1 MRTGERDL
9 ARSGAAL
16 EATSPGCGDGAS
28 GIEQALPASGT
39 VGLGVFQA
47 RRQRHSPRELRF
59 SGAVGRM
66 LWGTLG
72 LRPSLHAAAPKW
84 GVRLPVSLAALP
96 GPRAGGLRAGLP
108 RRAVGPDQPGWI
120 TAQATRGPELPAG
133 CEV

>member
-1 MRTGERDL
+1 MRAGGTRPRKKWCSAWSRRPLVRRWRIGHWTGTAGQWDRW
-9 ARSGAAL
+9 G
-16 EATSPGCGDGAS
+16 
-28 GIEQALPASGT
+28 
-39 VGLGVFQA
+39 GVFQA
-47 RRQRHSPRELRF
+47 RRQRQTPRESRF
-59 SGAVGRM
+59 SGAMGRL

-72 LRPSLHAAAPKW
+72 LRPSLHAVAPKW

-133 CEV
+133 CVV